1 MNVRFTSE
9 IMIAFRIDRTLH
21 ARRFLNAYKALAD
34 DCCYVVYRHQL
45 MYVVFNGEQN
55 RYAKLFV
62 HTEIRNLSPQSVI
75 TWKNNY
81 IFVASMQPRP
91 ARRPM
96 FIGPTRALQE
106 LSKNCKERPF
116 LKTY

>member
-1 MNVRFTSE
+1 MRVG
-9 IMIAFRIDRTLH
+9 
-21 ARRFLNAYKALAD
+21 FLNAYKALAD

-45 MYVVFNGEQN
+45 MYVGFNGEQN
-55 RYAKLFV
+55 RHAKLFE

-81 IFVASMQPRP
+81 IFVASSMQPRP
-91 ARRPM
+91 ARM
-96 FIGPTRALQE
+96 FTRALQE
-106 LSKNCKERPF
+106 LSKSYKERPF

>member
-1 MNVRFTSE
+1 MPAAMSCSLQT
-9 IMIAFRIDRTLH
+9 
-21 ARRFLNAYKALAD
+21 Y
-34 DCCYVVYRHQL
+34 QL
-45 MYVVFNGEQN
+45 MYVGFNGEQN
-55 RYAKLFV
+55 RHAKLFV

-91 ARRPM
+91 ARM
-96 FIGPTRALQE
+96 FTRALEE
-106 LSKNCKERPF
+106 LSKNYKERPF